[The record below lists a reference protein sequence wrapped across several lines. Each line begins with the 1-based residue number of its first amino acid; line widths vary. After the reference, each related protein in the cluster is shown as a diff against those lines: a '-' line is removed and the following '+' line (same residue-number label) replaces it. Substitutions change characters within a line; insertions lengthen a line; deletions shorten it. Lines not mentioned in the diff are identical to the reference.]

1 MHQTLRRAYEQRK
14 ELGDLFLLLHLLHP
28 WLSERI
34 LSSDAMPVFFTY
46 AGFDVMKRWATYLL
60 DERRTESMHERL
72 SEALGVTATEI
83 ELAQQFVDEGA
94 WQYRH
99 VGAAV
104 DRILL
109 GEACEAQTINP
120 CGTDCLTLTRGLEQV
135 LAQVGRDRVPRCG
148 WPEKWTSMMMQAR
161 TGSVS
166 ILMVSK
172 T

>member
-60 DERRTESMHERL
+60 DERRTGSMHERL

-109 GEACEAQTINP
+109 GEACEARTALP
-120 CGTDCLTLTRGLEQV
+120 LLEVWSKFLPKLGAIAYPAAAGQK
-135 LAQVGRDRVPRCG
+135 
-148 WPEKWTSMMMQAR
+148 KWTSMMMQAR